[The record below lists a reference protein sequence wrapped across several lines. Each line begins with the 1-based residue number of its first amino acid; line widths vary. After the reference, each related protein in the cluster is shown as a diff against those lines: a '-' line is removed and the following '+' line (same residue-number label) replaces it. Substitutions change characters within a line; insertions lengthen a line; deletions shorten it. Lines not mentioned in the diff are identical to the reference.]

1 MPCAAMFLNLLS
13 QGGHLTVNLVL
24 TTQVYHRITRRLTP
38 VIWVLAQTH
47 CAITGT
53 AGSDIYTRRLFLCK
67 G

>member
-24 TTQVYHRITRRLTP
+24 TAQVYHRITRRLTP

-47 CAITGT
+47 YAITGT
-53 AGSDIYTRRLFLCK
+53 AG
-67 G
+67 